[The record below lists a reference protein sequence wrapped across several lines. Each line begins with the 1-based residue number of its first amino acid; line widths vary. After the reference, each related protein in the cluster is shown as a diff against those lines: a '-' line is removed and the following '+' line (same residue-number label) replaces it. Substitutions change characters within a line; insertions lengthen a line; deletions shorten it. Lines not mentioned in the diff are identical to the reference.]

1 MDAPQTARDFGGSQR
16 GAPRSFAV
24 DLFEHDADLGEAVT
38 LGDVGAPRVFA
49 VPVEPGR
56 WEPDLGISGFG
67 LLVLAGFVIRRVE
80 LAGTRSVE
88 LLGPGDLLRPWE
100 VGDEHYAMVPSCP
113 SWRVLEPAHLAVLDR
128 RFAEWASGQPQLIDR
143 LLSRVLRRSRTL
155 ALRLALV
162 QLRRLS
168 ARLHFLLWHLADRFG
183 RVHRHGVLLPIPLS
197 HAMLADLV
205 SAQRPP
211 VSRAMKELERHGL
224 LSPASQTG
232 WYLHGRPPAAGGAGV
247 RPQQLSGMDGS
258 HPGYSS
264 SADR

>member
-1 MDAPQTARDFGGSQR
+1 MDASQASRELGGGER
-16 GAPRSFAV
+16 GAPRSFVV
-24 DLFEHDADLGEAVT
+24 DLFEHDPDLAEAVA
-38 LGDVGAPRVFA
+38 LGGAGAPRVFA
-49 VPVEPGR
+49 VPVDPGA
-56 WEPDLGISGFG
+56 WEPDIRVSGFG
-67 LLVLAGFVIRRVE
+67 LLLLAGFVIRRVE
-80 LAGTRSVE
+80 LAGRHSVE

-100 VGDEHYAMVPSCP
+100 VGDEQYAMVPSCP
-113 SWRVLEPAHLAVLDR
+113 SWRVLEPTHLAVLNG

-183 RVHRHGVLLPIPLS
+183 RVHRDGVLLPIPLS

-224 LSPASQTG
+224 LSPASHAG
-232 WYLHGRPPAAGGAGV
+232 WYLHGRPPAAGAAGV
-247 RPQQLSGMDGS
+247 RPQ
-258 HPGYSS
+258 
-264 SADR
+264 R

>member
-1 MDAPQTARDFGGSQR
+1 MDASQASRDLRGGER

-24 DLFEHDADLGEAVT
+24 DLFEHDPDLAEAVP
-38 LGDVGAPRVFA
+38 LGGAGAPRVFA
-49 VPVEPGR
+49 VPVEPGP
-56 WEPDLGISGFG
+56 WEPDIRASGFG
-67 LLVLAGFVIRRVE
+67 LLVMAGFVIRRIE
-80 LAGTRSVE
+80 LAGRHSVE

-113 SWRVLEPAHLAVLDR
+113 SWRVLEPTHLAVLDG
-128 RFAEWASGQPQLIDR
+128 RFAEWASGQSQVIDR
-143 LLSRVLRRSRTL
+143 LLSRLLRRSRTL

-162 QLRRLS
+162 QLPRLS

-183 RVHRHGVLLPIPLS
+183 QVHRNGVLLPIPLS

-224 LSPASQTG
+224 LSPASHAG
-232 WYLHGRPPAAGGAGV
+232 WYLHGRPPAAAAAGV
-247 RPQQLSGMDGS
+247 RPQ
-258 HPGYSS
+258 
-264 SADR
+264 R